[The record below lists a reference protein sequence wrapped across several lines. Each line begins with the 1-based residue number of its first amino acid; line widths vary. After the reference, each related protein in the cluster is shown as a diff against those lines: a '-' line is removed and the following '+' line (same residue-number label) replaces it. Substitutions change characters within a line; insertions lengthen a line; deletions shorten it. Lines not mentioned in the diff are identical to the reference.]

1 MLNPPMDPMGA
12 TQVEPIGSVYVKT
25 HLVHYF
31 KMNRTDP
38 QFKLRIPVELKETLD
53 AKADENS
60 RSLSN
65 EMLKRLEVT
74 IELDELLAV
83 SGGFIYAA
91 GVLANLIKENQALKS
106 ERDEFR
112 SLVKSEFSKLL
123 DERIDLLESRL
134 LSLPGS
140 SFGKAVAKTKT

>member
-1 MLNPPMDPMGA
+1 
-12 TQVEPIGSVYVKT
+12 
-25 HLVHYF
+25 
-31 KMNRTDP
+31 MNRTDP